1 MQTLMYTSKPRR
13 RFCAAT
19 PGTCFCRACGEL
31 RQLLIFQR
39 VERRKFVDETLNG
52 YSIVVGHNGA

>member
-1 MQTLMYTSKPRR
+1 MQTLTYTSKPRR
-13 RFCAAT
+13 RFFARRRRARVIAAH
-19 PGTCFCRACGEL
+19 AEL